1 MFEFKL
7 LNKSKRSKARV
18 GIFKT
23 PHGEITTPVFMPVG
37 TVGAVKTM
45 TPEDLESA
53 GAEIILANTYHLHLR
68 PGEKLIKKAGG
79 LHRFIGWN
87 KPILTDSGGFQVF
100 SLSEAGLKRREVTRV
115 KPARISER
123 GVEFFS
129 HLDGSRHFMAPEDS
143 VRIQEDLGADI
154 IMAFDYCPPA
164 NSSES
169 EVKRAVSVTHNWLE
183 RCMKAQK
190 RKDQLLVPICQGGVY
205 KDLRVLSAEAIKSF
219 GQKTNAI
226 GGVSVG
232 EKKEKIYEV
241 ADWCTDILP
250 EGAARYLMGIGY
262 PEDIA
267 EVIRRGIDMF
277 DCVLPTRLAR
287 HGVIWRKSKISGKK
301 IEGVGYRYEQI
312 DLTKPEYKKD
322 FDVLDKS
329 CRCKACKWGLSRSYL
344 RHLVLEKEPL
354 GIHLMSYHNLVFVFD
369 LVSDLRESIKKGT
382 F

>member
-1 MFEFKL
+1 
-7 LNKSKRSKARV
+7 
-18 GIFKT
+18 
-23 PHGEITTPVFMPVG
+23 
-37 TVGAVKTM
+37 
-45 TPEDLESA
+45 
-53 GAEIILANTYHLHLR
+53 
-68 PGEKLIKKAGG
+68 
-79 LHRFIGWN
+79 
-87 KPILTDSGGFQVF
+87 
-100 SLSEAGLKRREVTRV
+100 
-115 KPARISER
+115 
-123 GVEFFS
+123 
-129 HLDGSRHFMAPEDS
+129 
-143 VRIQEDLGADI
+143 
-154 IMAFDYCPPA
+154 
-164 NSSES
+164 
-169 EVKRAVSVTHNWLE
+169 
-183 RCMKAQK
+183 MKAQK